1 MGIFKPSRNIITGP
15 GIISSATPTATGA
28 GWTTDATTNPT
39 LLVSKLNHQIITT
52 VLFDLTGIASNASA
66 DKVVGKASVA
76 DASLT
81 KLTSA
86 INGFI
91 TDIEIYCIETPAS
104 SGTVCKDFDL
114 YINNAALAGHAS
126 AAGTN
131 LHAHGGN
138 WAQGETGYAEDD
150 EGDSTLPTG
159 GSAIGHT
166 AYFLHLVNG
175 AATSSGTGTY
185 NAGKFVVKLAGYN
198 F

>member
-1 MGIFKPSRNIITGP
+1 MSFKKSRARVSGNMIVN
-15 GIISSATPTATGA
+15 SVAATATGA

-39 LLVSKLNHQIITT
+39 LLVSKLNHQIITI
-52 VLFDLTGIASNASA
+52 VQFDLTGIASNASA
-66 DKVVGKASVA
+66 DKVVGKASAA

-86 INGFI
+86 VNGFI
-91 TDIEIYCIETPAS
+91 TDVEMYCIETPAS
-104 SGTVCKDFDL
+104 AGTVCKDFDL
-114 YINNAALAGHAS
+114 YINTAALAGHVS

-138 WAQGETGYAEDD
+138 WAQGETGFMEDD

-175 AATSSGTGTY
+175 VATGGGTGTY
-185 NAGKFVVKLAGYN
+185 NAGKFIIKLIGYD